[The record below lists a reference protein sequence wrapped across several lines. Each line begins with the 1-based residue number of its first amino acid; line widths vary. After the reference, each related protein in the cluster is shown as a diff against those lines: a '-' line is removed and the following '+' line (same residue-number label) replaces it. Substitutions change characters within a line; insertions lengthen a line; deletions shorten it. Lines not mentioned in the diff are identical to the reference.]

1 VVADVCSSFRKSFL
15 KVVGKLT
22 LSVRGVAF
30 PRIEKK
36 RSLVM
41 MLVAVALVASLTPA
55 LVNFTSIIHSIAVG
69 SGGTVNLPVGVGFG
83 SGGTVY
89 LPIGVGVYWD
99 GNCTDSVVEI
109 DWGTIQPGST
119 VNVTVFVKNEG
130 NQAISLNIT
139 AENWSPIETT
149 SYMTFSSNYMGQTIN
164 VREILQV
171 TLSLTT
177 SSNIEEITSFS
188 FDISVDIN
196 PV

>member
-1 VVADVCSSFRKSFL
+1 VCSSLRKSFL
-15 KVVGKLT
+15 KVVSRLPI
-22 LSVRGVAF
+22 SVHGVAF

-36 RSLVM
+36 KHLVV
-41 MLVAVALVASLTPA
+41 MLLAVALVASLTPA
-55 LVNFTSIIHSIAVG
+55 LVNFTSIIHSTVIG
-69 SGGTVNLPVGVGFG
+69 SGGTVDLPFGFGFG

-89 LPIGVGVYWD
+89 LPVGVGVYWD
-99 GNCTDSVVEI
+99 NNCTDSVKEI

-130 NQAISLNIT
+130 NRAISLNIT
-139 AENWSPIETT
+139 AENWSPLETT

-177 SSNIEEITSFS
+177 SSNIEDITSFS

>member
-1 VVADVCSSFRKSFL
+1 VCSSIRKSFL
-15 KVVGKLT
+15 KVVSRLT
-22 LSVRGVAF
+22 IRLRSVAF
-30 PRIEKK
+30 PPLEKK

-55 LVNFTSIIHSIAVG
+55 LVTFTSIIHPTVVGSGGTVDLPIGVGFG
-69 SGGTVNLPVGVGFG
+69 SGGTVNLPVGVGF
-83 SGGTVY
+83 
-89 LPIGVGVYWD
+89 YWD
-99 GNCTDSVVEI
+99 NNCTDPVLFIE
-109 DWGTIQPGST
+109 WGIIQPGST
-119 VNVTVFVKNEG
+119 VNVTFFAKNEG
-130 NQAISLNIT
+130 SLAISLNIT

-149 SYMTFSSNYMGQTIN
+149 SYMTFSSNYMGQTIDL
-164 VREILQV
+164 RETLQI

>member
-1 VVADVCSSFRKSFL
+1 
-15 KVVGKLT
+15 
-22 LSVRGVAF
+22 
-30 PRIEKK
+30 
-36 RSLVM
+36 

-55 LVNFTSIIHSIAVG
+55 LVTFTSIIHPTLIG
-69 SGGTVNLPVGVGFG
+69 SGGTVDFPVGVEFG

-89 LPIGVGVYWD
+89 LPVGVGVYWD
-99 GNCTDSVVEI
+99 NNCTDSVDEI
-109 DWGTIQPGST
+109 DWGIIQPGST

-130 NQAISLNIT
+130 SLAISLNIT

-164 VREILQV
+164 LRENLQV

-177 SSNIEEITSFS
+177 APNIEEITNFS
-188 FDISVDIN
+188 FNISVDIN

>member
-1 VVADVCSSFRKSFL
+1 MVAGVCSSFRKSFL
-15 KVVGKLT
+15 KVVGRLT
-22 LSVRGVAF
+22 LSLRGVAF
-30 PRIEKK
+30 PRVEKK

-41 MLVAVALVASLTPA
+41 MLVAVALLASLTPA
-55 LVNFTSIIHSIAVG
+55 LVNFMSIIHSTVIG
-69 SGGTVNLPVGVGFG
+69 SGGTVDLPFGFGFG

-99 GNCTDSVVEI
+99 NNCTDSVVEI
-109 DWGTIQPGST
+109 DWGTVGPGST

-149 SYMTFSSNYMGQTIN
+149 SYMTFSSNYMSQTIN
-164 VREILQV
+164 VRETLQV